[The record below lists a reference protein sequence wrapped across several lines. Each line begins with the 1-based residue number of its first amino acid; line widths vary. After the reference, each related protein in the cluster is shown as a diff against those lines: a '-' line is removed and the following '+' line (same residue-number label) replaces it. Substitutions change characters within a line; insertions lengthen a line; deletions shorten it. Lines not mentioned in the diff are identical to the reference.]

1 MSTKPNG
8 IILYR
13 GPSKLDGSPIVAILT
28 GLQSASTNRKTGD
41 MLQTWILR
49 SDVSP
54 TDAVKSG
61 DDAGICGA
69 CVHRGHDGKG
79 RTCYV
84 TVVQAPTV
92 VYHAYKRGIYP
103 RATAKHFNAIAG
115 RPIRFGSYGDPV
127 AVPVDTWANLLRFT
141 KQWTGYTHQWRNC
154 HPAYQYLCMASVDSE
169 SEYREAKAQGW
180 RTFRVRRSDAP
191 LLASECVCPA
201 SDEGHHKTTCAGCV
215 LCRGVAS
222 RAKDVVIMAH
232 GTGKRLFQLEVVK

>member
-1 MSTKPNG
+1 MADKPNG

-41 MLQTWILR
+41 MLQTWILPAN
-49 SDVSP
+49 VSP
-54 TDAVKSG
+54 MDAVRTG
-61 DDAGICGA
+61 QDAAICGD
-69 CVHRGHDGKG
+69 CIHRGVAGKG

-84 TVVQAPTV
+84 TLMHGPAA
-92 VYHAYKRGIYP
+92 VYRAYQRGVYP
-103 RATAKHFNAIAG
+103 KATAKHFTAIQG

-154 HPAYQYLCMASVDSE
+154 HPAYQYLCMASVESE

-180 RTFRVRRSDAP
+180 RTFRVRRADAP
-191 LLASECVCPA
+191 LLASECICPA
-201 SDEGHHKTTCAGCV
+201 SDEGGHKTTCADCV
-215 LCRGVAS
+215 LCQGSARK
-222 RAKDVVIMAH
+222 AKDIVIMAH